1 MSASSSSNSKERR
14 QQLKHV
20 CQNLEATYGTPQ
32 NDGGDDP
39 LEELIAT
46 ILSQATSNQNSHRTF
61 ANLKARFKSWETV
74 RRAQPEQIE
83 AAIKLGGLAQ
93 VKSVTIKNILNEIKT
108 RTGKLDLSFLS
119 ALPTNEARTFLSSL
133 KGVGPKTIGCVLL
146 FACKQPVF
154 PMDTHIL
161 RICRRLGLIP
171 ARCSD
176 TQAHQLMEP
185 LIPQGKHFSL
195 HINMIHHGRQVCA
208 PRMPKC
214 ERCCL
219 IEQCAFGQQL
229 L

>member
-1 MSASSSSNSKERR
+1 MTEEEKRECVKYA
-14 QQLKHV
+14 
-20 CQNLEATYGTPQ
+20 CQNLEATYGVPR
-32 NDGGDDP
+32 NDCGDDP

-61 ANLKARFKSWETV
+61 ANLKARFKSWEAM
-74 RRAQPEQIE
+74 RRARLAQIA

-93 VKSVTIKNILNEIKT
+93 VKSVTLKNILNEIKT
-108 RTGKLDLSFLS
+108 RTGSLDLSFLRT
-119 ALPTNEARTFLSSL
+119 LPTDEARAFLSSL
-133 KGVGPKTIGCVLL
+133 KGVGPKTVACVLL

-219 IEQCAFGQQL
+219 VEQCAYGRQVL
-229 L
+229 